1 MHRSVVVFAI
11 AFLAA
16 CACSSHAAI
25 DKLQKED
32 ASRFGV
38 GILNLYYNIAK
49 GVIVFPK
56 TLFLGLAKLP
66 GAAATDMLQVG
77 QKGEPG
83 GYYMTEG
90 ERREKEK
97 LKKEERLLK
106 EQEKQSKPYQQGI
119 NPAEKE
125 PLTKLKSL

>member
-1 MHRSVVVFAI
+1 MHRSTVI
-11 AFLAA
+11 LALIILIA
-16 CACSSHAAI
+16 CACPSHAAI

-32 ASRFGV
+32 AARFGV
-38 GILNLYYNIAK
+38 GFLNLYYNIAK

-66 GAAATDMLQVG
+66 GAVATDMLQVG
-77 QKGEPG
+77 QKGEPSA
-83 GYYMTEG
+83 YYMTEQ

-97 LKKEERLLK
+97 RKKEEQLLK
-106 EQEKQSKPYQQGI
+106 KQEKQNKLYQQGV

-125 PLTKLKSL
+125 PITKLKSW